1 MYHSVHPPTKFSKRG
16 WAWQDLVFGGWLLGI
31 RGGGGH
37 EKPIYRGDCLKR
49 GGLDSFQMGEGTR
62 GGGFAR
68 KRGGVF
74 EGGVDTPM
82 HNIVLYCVLLDP
94 RQ

>member
-1 MYHSVHPPTKFSKRG
+1 MEFTEKFE
-16 WAWQDLVFGGWLLGI
+16 W
-31 RGGGGH
+31 GGGVH
-37 EKPIYRGDCLKR
+37 EKPIYWGDCLKR

>member
-1 MYHSVHPPTKFSKRG
+1 MASRIKNFSIMGVHWKIRF
-16 WAWQDLVFGGWLLGI
+16 LGGEREGV
-31 RGGGGH
+31 GGGGSRKTNILG
-37 EKPIYRGDCLKR
+37 ECLKR